1 MQLLI
6 LTNDY
11 FWVSFIY
18 LLSKGPFVSQ
28 HYYVPKY
35 NVTQNICKV
44 FLIAFGYINFGDLL
58 TLVQIYAFIGIY
70 AAVIIISISMCG
82 NKDFVDYTLRVINAV
97 IVVWEA
103 SLYFSMHSTLQNN
116 VFA

>member
-1 MQLLI
+1 MTIFGFLLI
-6 LTNDY
+6 IFKAKVHL
-11 FWVSFIY
+11 Y
-18 LLSKGPFVSQ
+18 LNIIKV
-28 HYYVPKY
+28 YVPKY

-58 TLVQIYAFIGIY
+58 TWVQIYAFIGIY